1 VDFNRDFDGSSGV
14 CVGPEKDEFGAQS
27 AVSAAR
33 QHAFTRFY
41 PITHFNAESYNDS
54 EPHGDDRAYRD
65 RKYGRPYGDN

>member
-33 QHAFTRFY
+33 KHAFTRFY
-41 PITHFNAESYNDS
+41 PITHFNA
-54 EPHGDDRAYRD
+54 
-65 RKYGRPYGDN
+65 